1 MTDFHQTGVISTL
14 HWLGMS
20 NLESLEEK
28 LASFAARRP
37 IALVLP
43 SLYSELKGP
52 ALKNIVKDLKEATY
66 LKEIVVALGK
76 ANHEELRH
84 AKRFFSLLPQ
94 ETHIIWID
102 GKRMQSLFKVL
113 VKEGLEIGPYGKG
126 KAVWI
131 SVGYVL
137 ASNKSRVITLHDCD
151 ILGYNREL
159 LARLCYPVANP
170 NQAHEFAKGYY
181 SRISNNKLYGRV
193 TRLFVTPLIR
203 SIIKILGHI
212 PLLDYM
218 DSFRYPLAGEFSLTA
233 DLASSIRIPSD
244 WGVEVGVLAE
254 IFHNTSLSRICQVD
268 ISARY
273 EHKHQP
279 LSPDD
284 HEKGLLKMSVDIA
297 KSIFRT
303 LASEG
308 IVLSSAFFASL
319 CGAYL
324 RTAQGAIR
332 DYHDDAA
339 INGLQ
344 FDRHEEAIAVEA
356 FTKAIKIAGER
367 YLVDPR
373 GIPLIDNWNRVTS
386 AIPDFLDRLKEA
398 VELDNKAK

>member
-1 MTDFHQTGVISTL
+1 
-14 HWLGMS
+14 MS
-20 NLESLEEK
+20 NLENLEEQ
-28 LASFAARRP
+28 LTAFAARRP
-37 IALVLP
+37 TALVLP
-43 SLYSELKGP
+43 SLYSELKGS
-52 ALKNIVKDLKEATY
+52 ALKNIVKELKEATY
-66 LKEIVVALGK
+66 LREIVVALGK
-76 ANHEELRH
+76 ANQEEFRH
-84 AKRFFSLLPQ
+84 AKRFFSVLPQ
-94 ETHIIWID
+94 ETRIIWVD

-131 SVGYVL
+131 AFGYVL

-151 ILGYNREL
+151 ILRYNREL

-170 NQAHEFAKGYY
+170 RQAHEFAKGYY
-181 SRISNNKLYGRV
+181 SRISNDKLYGRV

-218 DSFRYPLAGEFSLTA
+218 DSFRYPLAGEFSLTV
-233 DLASSIRIPSD
+233 DLASSVRIPSD
-244 WGVEVGVLAE
+244 WGLEVGMLAE
-254 IFHNTSLSRICQVD
+254 IFRNTSLSRICQVD

-273 EHKHQP
+273 DHKHQP
-279 LSPDD
+279 LSPGD

-319 CGAYL
+319 RGAYL
-324 RTAQGAIR
+324 RTAQDAIR

-339 INGLQ
+339 INGLR

-356 FTKAIKIAGER
+356 FNKGVKIAGER
-367 YLVDPR
+367 YLVDPL
-373 GIPLIDNWNRVTS
+373 GVPLIDNWNRVTS
-386 AIPDFLDRLKEA
+386 AFPDFLDRLKEV
-398 VELDNKAK
+398 VELDNKGK